1 MARADRPPPLRL
13 FLDSGVV
20 LEGLLVSKSASRAV
34 LVLARSKAFK
44 LVLAEYVHREVEDHL
59 LHLIDRDAVAA
70 DEIIDAYVKLLHAV
84 TPETVPLPT
93 REEIDRHRHLI
104 RHQTDVPVLVSA
116 IRAAPDHLVTTNTR
130 HFTARVATRTSLSII
145 TPRGLLAKM
154 GTRGRPTSSSARPH

>member
-20 LEGLLVSKSASRAV
+20 LEGLLVPRSASRAI

-44 LVLAEYVHREVEDHL
+44 LVLAEYVRWEVEDHL
-59 LHLIDRDAVAA
+59 LNLIDRDAVVA
-70 DEIIDAYVKLLHAV
+70 DEVIDAYVKLLHAV
-84 TPETVPLPT
+84 TPETTPLPT
-93 REEIDRHRHLI
+93 REEIDRHWHLI

-130 HFTARVATRTSLSII
+130 HFTARVATRTGLSIV
-145 TPRGLLAKM
+145 TPRNLLAKM
-154 GTRGRPTSSSARPH
+154 GASRRPPSR